1 MQSIISGNMAIVV
14 TVQHGILALICAACV
29 VLLSISIDSVIKSL
43 DDILVPCQHGTSYSN
58 GRCNCIG
65 TPFHGTF
72 CGECD
77 CANGFCTEGGTTPR
91 ITSDYGCRCPH
102 ASKFFGYLCDV
113 CFAQNKTDCTGD
125 CDAGYRGDRCD
136 RKCFPDVSYVE
147 TLGDMTTPDQYACH
161 ALRTSGGSCN
171 PCSGHGTCEDGYC
184 VCDDNW
190 FDDEPSQCS
199 KTCPI
204 SPGGEVCSGNGVCRL
219 YGETAACVCARGWR
233 GDDCSVECPGMAA
246 TGKPCTGNGACI
258 LDYTNNV
265 PSATCECSG
274 KFIGA
279 ACDAECPG
287 DGEICTGHG
296 TCEAQGG
303 NATCTCESDI
313 LEWTGPGCNCTDLI
327 TCNGK
332 GRCES
337 GSCVCDGNRAG
348 KNCMHCKENYY
359 GSSCQFFCDPNSPTN
374 ETHHG
379 CNGRGTCIV
388 IDPGQA
394 SESIGCACIS
404 DEVRKRIGRNIESF
418 YSTFDADIDCADC
431 AGGYFPKT
439 SVFEDYDTSPLGLYV
454 PCQIQCAASTC
465 NDLGECNDRY
475 GQPGESLCT
484 CDSSG
489 GKHVNGTSYCTKCED
504 NWFPNNVK
512 ETGGCS
518 NFCISDVAL
527 IGGTFPAVC
536 DTGEID
542 CVDCNGRG
550 SCNENGKCV
559 CDEGFTGNSC
569 SMQCTSII
577 SGEIC
582 GGHGVCDSNKLQR
595 LFEHE
600 FEFHANSGATST
612 CSCDPQDVF
621 TEEALAEAAENNRS
635 ISVATKSYFGET
647 CDYHCAKPPWA
658 GADECNGMG
667 NCTVYNIMDP
677 NDNTFPC
684 VQDSDCRVTAI
695 QQITSVDSRWSEI
708 NGPFC
713 DKSTQACAG
722 DAYTI
727 DDCYDIVRL
736 QRPEKTRGK
745 ECVESETCRHALIMF
760 DWHQWCQ
767 NKGTAPLDA
776 LQDCG
781 DLSHM
786 CPSRNIN
793 NMCTVYAQAAS
804 TGDVSAHMDY
814 CYENDKKKY
823 PFHIDE
829 THRLDGA
836 SVEYHRK
843 IHHEMERYAKEHPQV
858 NIDITQYCGTHM
870 RKFET
875 NITSIARNKRYTC
888 GSAIVSNENDC
899 LYNTNDLGELWM
911 PFSVNCPGK
920 DPTQY
925 ILYDDAVRSRGESC
939 FITEDEPRNVVSNP
953 GVVPFGGLCYKDS
966 DCAGASCLS
975 NTCCGDFN
983 TENCNSCNNIG
994 QCTGCMNGATWNG
1007 TMCHKMS
1014 LQSHRRRSFLS
1025 VPQDNTCTISKML
1038 CGWDG
1043 GSVESGSGSPT
1054 LTDTFISP
1062 PDAQREGIDL
1072 IDLTCEAATVHFP
1085 VCKLP
1090 NTACDVNACKDG
1102 DTCTPSGSDGICATT
1117 GVLDCSCKYGMSCVP
1132 LTFSTYKCVS
1142 DFTADISCP
1151 SAYSKLNWF
1160 EYCKNNDPVLKEMQ
1174 FGSNALQKNDP
1185 INLQT
1190 SIPSETRFIRYWVQP
1205 TTQFSTSKY
1214 LEIAHNNETIATVY
1228 LHQGQVQLNE
1238 VSTLESCPVTSPDCL
1253 SAWAYTPNEWHEL
1266 EIAMDFVN
1274 KQVTLT
1280 KGGAF
1285 ITKPFPCAASGCIP
1299 YYASELAINGATITY
1314 YDNIVMERE
1323 IPNPSIYE
1331 TCQSYP
1337 FCDVDVNYR
1346 QKCSNMLRTLQYP
1359 LVLEPKYDIVSTC
1372 SNFFDFQSF
1381 ASYERLSHMER
1392 DAIKKLDWDTYCLYT
1407 DSIRGEYDCGN
1418 HGYEYYEEY
1427 EQCRDILEPFP
1438 TQQCMLTA
1446 VNANWDQVCEDISLR
1461 DIPTE
1466 IRTACPAK
1474 CYNKLKTY
1482 SECNARSDLFVDN
1495 LHVKNSACPDKWIDF
1510 CFAAAVGRQDGK
1522 CSAVGCNCDTE
1533 SYEGVSGGSCELH
1546 CLVASDGTACG
1557 EASGV
1562 GRCDYTDKEK
1572 AILSTGTKD
1581 EEGNLVAYASNKFQI
1596 DGECNCFLS
1605 EGKENC
1611 DQECLKCNETVID
1624 GQQIGICDGARGVC
1638 DCLPPYT
1645 VMNEINTTTWRG
1657 TTVQRLERAY
1667 GLPPE
1672 FNAIEEFRIR
1682 AMQGKEVF
1690 VKEYLKKDGASA
1702 YTSGDW
1708 KTIYH
1713 DFRDEPSRY
1722 ECIPGTACTH
1732 HDFMLLG
1739 NLADSSTRY
1748 NYDCNSECLGIDPST
1763 DIPCSGHGACRVT
1776 GVCACDPAAIVV
1788 GVNEVSG
1795 ASVEIT
1801 FANGE
1806 TYENSEVEV
1815 SKYDRTGWRGND
1827 CSKMC
1832 PGYDPVTKSML
1843 KVCSG
1848 HGICD
1853 DAARC
1858 QCEVGYIG
1866 DTCQFLCPGFDDS
1879 DINVCSGHGTCTV
1892 NLIEI
1897 VASNYTVAF
1906 DGRCGYTSPSN
1917 PDDSYA
1923 AVPVEHCVTTCQ
1935 QILSIGF
1942 GVKEA
1947 TSETNDGSLTQAE
1960 CATYVHPVHESSN
1973 MVVVSEAGTIPGC
1986 YVEDGQTY
1994 FNTGST
2000 KWIEVSPIKLSS
2012 NTYENLATYLPGVIY
2027 SGLFVTVDSD
2037 TPDMSMSIEDC
2048 RAYAVAEG
2056 YTWYGL
2062 YENSGNPNGCFL
2074 QFSTVYYNTNGG
2086 SCSLNSN
2093 SLCVQKAAIP
2103 TNIYNTPIARHVDSP
2118 RLSEYYPAGL
2128 ATTWVRPAQYQDGGV
2143 EVVYSVDEDNGNAVV
2158 STPKISEGDIE
2169 EVTSGVPDLSIG
2181 QVECEAY
2188 AVAKEYTWYGEY
2200 TYSGNPNGCFLQ
2212 SSTVYYN
2219 TNGGSCTNVHGSSCI
2234 RKATII
2240 VTSGAPDLSMSQAEC
2255 QAYAASK
2262 SLSYYGGDYGANIP
2276 SGCWV
2281 HGDNVRY
2288 STYASS
2294 TPCGTEHPDAGGAVS
2309 CLQKAQ
2315 PFKPLV
2321 CTHCGTGTCKYC
2333 DSANNQLVTIQNI
2346 QRTTCNNLRS
2356 DGQHYGTTCLDAFYT
2371 VLGGWNGDENPIT
2384 SAQCQIYASQI
2395 GKTFSSTSSSVS
2407 WAYPSKCYVN
2417 LDNGNVYWNSVISTY
2432 HQYNQ
2437 QCGPNKLSQ
2446 RYNPGYQQLFVS
2458 SECIRPNDGFIEHND
2473 VYEIDSCPQPVGG
2486 YNYPNDGPYCPTTD
2500 YGSTFTGDA
2509 NRYPVHIPAATFNLP
2524 AYDAALKLFNA
2535 ALTTFMAD
2543 KLVTNDVMSLS
2554 QADCQ
2559 AAQVAL
2565 FPAKPMIVPATA
2577 HNDPPYGC
2585 YRELD
2590 QYYYNTIGTGQCGD
2604 FICSQYLPCNDDQ
2617 VCLQQDPHGNT
2628 NNREFTGAIRA
2639 VDGKCICTDRNCSAG
2654 EIVDEGAFT
2663 TYEPIGDGSSLSIQD
2678 CSYTWSD
2685 WTDCDGERQTRE
2697 TSVTIQPTFGGIE
2710 CPVSPEYRSC
2720 AFQKVDC
2727 SGIWEPWGECDGT
2740 YQRRNLTI
2748 IDQPLHGG
2756 LECPISPGVRVCCS
2770 DCSKC
2775 QAVAEYEKVV
2785 INAPDTARA
2794 MSIEEC
2800 DAYATLIGQ
2809 VDAYTIVQVT
2819 SAAPDMSVS
2828 EAECEAYGES
2838 IGEWQRTDSWDDIVS
2853 GCFSLVNGWTYYN
2866 TYVNSITCGTNGYKC
2881 LQKSPRDFQIYNGNA
2896 PPGCVHGTDRVEWN
2910 AAVYTQEVTTGA
2922 PDLSMSQAECEAY
2935 ALSNGH
2941 TWKGISTD
2949 YALSTR
2955 WQCGDGYR
2963 TCYGYLRQYAWGNC
2977 IGECLQRNT
2986 PKGCNYMPT
2995 SNWMWFT
3002 AEDTTAECGVSAEG
3016 SSGQGQS
3023 YKANCIQKATTVVEV
3038 TAEAPDLSMSEAECQ
3053 AYAVDN
3059 GVTWY
3064 GHTNGYFSLGYPR
3077 GCVLFFSAVR
3087 YNRDLTTGTCSHLPT
3102 DLKCLQ
3108 KVPYVPSCGGDNYA
3122 CVYKNNLPIEDQ
3134 SGKCRC
3140 LSGTLSNGR
3149 CVETSRRRLR
3159 STHALTSS
3167 TCSNCEGKCIG
3178 GKCCNAL
3185 YTDIN
3190 NCLKCNADNDVYEYE
3205 LFEGKFNAW
3214 KNAAEE
3220 GYAAAIA
3227 ECSAEAGCSG
3237 ITKERGKETWSLFKL
3252 DGFEEST
3259 DRISYKKKY
3268 LPEQY
3273 CSECMPGS
3281 TWSTTRQRC
3290 MASSCPSGQVWVN
3303 NAGCITLRGEV
3314 DTSMQVPIQ
3323 RGLASAFCSNGF
3335 YRDMNTNECTP
3346 ASFHPI
3352 IPITFA
3358 VEKGTVDE
3366 VDITVGC
3373 EVWKSNLVKCP
3384 RCDCFSD
3391 SLYGKWDSFECET
3404 CKKGSGKKQ
3413 CRVDCPGFD
3422 GISDHTMCN
3431 NWGSCSYGSE
3441 LNSNGER
3448 IFQDATCTC
3457 GNPPGSLNEKKTEM
3471 QLYNSFHR
3479 PFFTVTEQ
3487 STKVACTDMSLIRTE
3502 LQDVCYHFDESQS
3515 DCSLCEEGFSGDN
3528 CRHKCQ
3534 KCLAGGRC
3542 DHTPSN
3548 SQSAAC
3554 TCKALFGVS
3563 GVLWRYNCCPVGFRV
3578 TDLSAFEKL
3587 PQYIGGSFAIDSI
3600 SIGAKYNPAVYEN
3613 TPVEIAQ
3620 RNADYWC
3627 KPCPGVDSSIDGSWM
3642 KPSAQYEVCGG
3653 LGRGECVVDTPH
3665 SNKCKC
3671 AAGNGGDVTD
3681 PTQDWVGESC
3691 RCRHSDEIA
3700 FVNLQT
3706 DYGCSGKG
3714 ICLDKVV
3721 TLSVNGVA
3729 TTFACQANPGYYFDG
3744 GIVTIAPVGTHAPV
3758 GAILYTEFH
3767 MTQDCTFVKDSVS
3780 CVQCNAGYY
3789 QNEEGSIVCKAC
3801 SAGQFSNSP
3810 GRKTGCEPC
3819 AVGKISANDGQAICS
3834 GCNNGE
3840 YQPATG
3846 QSSCNVCTTGQTTG
3860 SSGSFTSCSSCP
3872 AGKRG
3877 VPPGQCETCPV
3888 GQYTGSAGQASCSL
3902 CPVGHYCTG
3911 NGFKTPCHESAYQN
3925 QVGQSSCKQCNNA
3938 NYQFGTTNGNSP
3950 SAGGTIC
3957 GVCPGGRTI
3966 NKKPGPS
3973 VNGVTCTDC
3982 TPGKY
3987 KNTPFGTGC
3996 FNCPANQMTDQY
4008 GQSSCKYCPSS
4019 YIARGYY
4026 CTETCHRWT
4035 GEWCTNLYTC
4045 RCKRSYGSGKCDPDQ
4060 ARTTKRTYTFTCWY
4074 GGNCYDYLLYY
4085 YANC

>member
-1 MQSIISGNMAIVV
+1 MQSIISRKMSSVV
-14 TVQHGILALICAACV
+14 TVQHGIIALICAACV
-29 VLLSISIDSVIKSL
+29 VLVSISIDSVIKSL
-43 DDILVPCQHGTSYSN
+43 DDMLVPCQHGTSYSN

-72 CGECD
+72 CGECA
-77 CANGFCTEGGTTPR
+77 CANGFCTEGGTTQR

-102 ASKFFGYLCDV
+102 ESKFFGYLCDV

-161 ALRTSGGSCN
+161 ALRTSGGTCN

-190 FDDEPSQCS
+190 FDDGRSQCS
-199 KTCPI
+199 KTCPV
-204 SPGGEVCSGNGVCRL
+204 SPGGDICSGNGVCRL
-219 YGETAACVCARGWR
+219 YGDTAACVCARGWR

-246 TGKPCTGNGACI
+246 TGKPCTGNGACV
-258 LDYTNNV
+258 LDYTNSV

-279 ACDAECPG
+279 ACGAECPG

-303 NATCTCESDI
+303 IATCTCESNI

-337 GSCVCDGNRAG
+337 GSCVCDGNNAG
-348 KNCMHCKENYY
+348 KNCMRCKENYY

-374 ETHHG
+374 DTRHG

-394 SESIGCACIS
+394 SESIGCACKS
-404 DEVRKRIGRNIESF
+404 DEVRKRIGRTIESF

-431 AGGYFPKT
+431 AGGYFPKI
-439 SVFEDYDTSPLGLYV
+439 SVFEDYDTSPLGLHV
-454 PCQIQCAASTC
+454 PCQIQCTASTC

-475 GQPGESLCT
+475 GEPGESLCT

-489 GKHVNGTSYCTKCED
+489 GKHINGSSYCTKCED

-512 ETGGCS
+512 ETGSCS

-527 IGGTFPAVC
+527 IGGIFPAAC
-536 DTGEID
+536 DSGEID

-582 GGHGVCDSNKLQR
+582 GGHGVCDSTKLQR

-600 FEFHANSGATST
+600 FEFYANSGATST
-612 CSCDPQDVF
+612 CSCDPQDTF
-621 TEEALAEAAENNRS
+621 SEEALAEAAENNRTL
-635 ISVATKSYFGET
+635 SVATKSYFGET
-647 CDYHCAKPPWA
+647 CDYHCEKPPWA

-684 VQDSDCRVTAI
+684 VQDSDCRITAI
-695 QQITSVDSRWSEI
+695 EQITSVDSRWNEVK
-708 NGPFC
+708 GPFC
-713 DKSTQACAG
+713 EKSTRACAG
-722 DAYTI
+722 DTYTI

-745 ECVESETCRHALIMF
+745 ECVESETCRRALTMI

-767 NKGTAPLDA
+767 NKETVPLIG
-776 LQDCG
+776 LQNCG

-786 CPSRNIN
+786 CPSRNIS
-793 NMCTVYAQAAS
+793 NMCGTYAQAAS

-823 PFHIDE
+823 PFRIDE
-829 THRLDGA
+829 THRLDGD

-843 IHHEMERYAKEHPQV
+843 IHHEMEKYAKEHPQV
-858 NIDITQYCGTHM
+858 NIDITQYCGVHM
-870 RKFET
+870 KKFET

-888 GSAIVSNENDC
+888 GSAIVSNESDC

-911 PFSVNCPGK
+911 PFSVNCPGEN
-920 DPTQY
+920 PVQY
-925 ILYDDAVRSRGESC
+925 TLYDDAVRTRGETC
-939 FITEDEPRNVVSNP
+939 FITEDEPRNVVSTP
-953 GVVPFGGLCYKDS
+953 GFVPFGGLCYKDS
-966 DCAGASCLS
+966 DCAGASCLA

-983 TENCNSCNNIG
+983 TDNCGSCNNIG
-994 QCTGCMNGATWNG
+994 QCAECINGATWNG
-1007 TMCHKMS
+1007 TMCTFPYRLLVHHDGFNEPISVDDACKLPLDTFYILDNGHVIYHAHTWMS
-1014 LQSHRRRSFLS
+1014 TIKLTWTDGTTITGYNGNTEFPVWSISENSISYGLDTRRRLADRQELIREQRMERPMQAGLVERYLEQSGTRRRKLLHDTNTGAPESHTYTGYPTEEHEDGAPITTTTYCGELVELTFASGTVSRNVIASDMDHEHLQSTRRRSLLS
-1025 VPQDNTCTISKML
+1025 APQYNTPSDSQK
-1038 CGWDG
+1038 
-1043 GSVESGSGSPT
+1043 
-1054 LTDTFISP
+1054 
-1062 PDAQREGIDL
+1062 EGLDL
-1072 IDLTCEAATVHFP
+1072 IDLTCEAATAHFP

-1090 NTACDVNACKDG
+1090 INACEVNACKDG
-1102 DTCTPSGSDGICATT
+1102 DTCTPSDTDGICTT
-1117 GVLDCSCKYGMSCVP
+1117 TSVLDCSCKYGMSCVP

-1151 SAYSKLNWF
+1151 SAYSKFNWF
-1160 EYCKNNDPVLKEMQ
+1160 EYCKTNDPVLKQ
-1174 FGSNALQKNDP
+1174 IHFGSDALQKNDP
-1185 INLQT
+1185 VDLRT

-1214 LEIAHNNETIATVY
+1214 LEIAHDHDTIAIVY

-1253 SAWAYTPNEWHEL
+1253 SAWSYTPNEWHEL

-1299 YYASELAINGATITY
+1299 YYASELTINGATTTY

-1331 TCQSYP
+1331 NCQSYP

-1381 ASYERLSHMER
+1381 ASYEQLSHMER

-1446 VNANWDQVCEDISLR
+1446 VNTNWDQVCEDISLR
-1461 DIPTE
+1461 DIPTA
-1466 IRTACPAK
+1466 IRNACPAK
-1474 CYNKLKTY
+1474 CYNKLRSY
-1482 SECNARSDLFVDN
+1482 SECDARLDLFADN
-1495 LHVKNSACPDKWIDF
+1495 INIKNSGCPDKWVGF
-1510 CFAAAVGRQDGK
+1510 CFAAAVGRQEGK
-1522 CSAVGCNCDTE
+1522 CSAVECNCDTE

-1572 AILSTGTKD
+1572 AILATGTKD

-1596 DGECNCFLS
+1596 DGECKCYLS

-1645 VMNEINTTTWRG
+1645 VMNKINTTTWRG
-1657 TTVQRLERAY
+1657 TTVQRLERVH

-1672 FNAIEEFRIR
+1672 FNAIDEFRIR

-1690 VKEYLKKDGASA
+1690 IKEYLKKGGISA

-1722 ECIPGTACTH
+1722 ECLPGTPCTH

-1748 NYDCNSECLGIDPST
+1748 NYDCNSECPGIDAST
-1763 DIPCSGHGACRVT
+1763 DIPCNGHGACRVT
-1776 GVCACDPAAIVV
+1776 GECACDPAAIVV

-1801 FANGE
+1801 MSNGE
-1806 TYENSEVEV
+1806 TYENSEVDV

-1843 KVCSG
+1843 HVCSG
-1848 HGICD
+1848 HGVCD
-1853 DAARC
+1853 DAAQC
-1858 QCEVGYIG
+1858 QCEMGYVG

-1879 DINVCSGHGTCTV
+1879 DINVCAGHGTCTV

-1917 PDDSYA
+1917 PDDSYS
-1923 AVPVEHCVTTCQ
+1923 AVPVEHCVKTCQ

-1947 TSETNDGSLTQAE
+1947 MSGTNHYSLTQAE

-1973 MVVVSEAGTIPGC
+1973 MVVVSEAGKIPGC

-2000 KWIEVSPIKLSS
+2000 KWIEVSPIKLDSD
-2012 NTYENLATYLPGVIY
+2012 TYENMAMYLPGVTGA
-2027 SGLFVTVDSD
+2027 STS
-2037 TPDMSMSIEDC
+2037 
-2048 RAYAVAEG
+2048 AV
-2056 YTWYGL
+2056 
-2062 YENSGNPNGCFL
+2062 
-2074 QFSTVYYNTNGG
+2074 
-2086 SCSLNSN
+2086 
-2093 SLCVQKAAIP
+2093 P
-2103 TNIYNTPIARHVDSP
+2103 TNIYITPASRHIDSP
-2118 RLSEYYPAGL
+2118 RISEYYPAGL
-2128 ATTWVRPAQYQDGGV
+2128 ATTWVRPTQYSDGGI
-2143 EVVYSVDEDNGNAVV
+2143 ELVYSVDEDNGNAVV
-2158 STPKISEGDIE
+2158 STPKIE
-2169 EVTSGVPDLSIG
+2169 EAF
-2181 QVECEAY
+2181 EE
-2188 AVAKEYTWYGEY
+2188 
-2200 TYSGNPNGCFLQ
+2200 
-2212 SSTVYYN
+2212 
-2219 TNGGSCTNVHGSSCI
+2219 
-2234 RKATII
+2234 
-2240 VTSGAPDLSMSQAEC
+2240 VTSGAPDLSVSEAEC
-2255 QAYAASK
+2255 EAHANSISQYTFETITTPTGHPPGCIRQPSSNTVQYAA
-2262 SLSYYGGDYGANIP
+2262 
-2276 SGCWV
+2276 
-2281 HGDNVRY
+2281 
-2288 STYASS
+2288 
-2294 TPCGTEHPDAGGAVS
+2294 AGNWNCHYTVY
-2309 CLQKAQ
+2309 CIQKATVK
-2315 PFKPLV
+2315 KPLV
-2321 CTHCGTGTCKYC
+2321 CKHCGTGTCKYC
-2333 DSANNQLVTIQNI
+2333 VYDAVADNWATQVVHENIPLLKCNELHVDNPSIECATDYTVHTSGYPYTYPLTDTQCEAYAASVGKTWGGTLYLDSERRRRPSGCIVNVNDGKVYANGNEEYPAIPCGTYSYRV
-2346 QRTTCNNLRS
+2346 
-2356 DGQHYGTTCLDAFYT
+2356 YGTWYSK
-2371 VLGGWNGDENPIT
+2371 T
-2384 SAQCQIYASQI
+2384 SHCVKL
-2395 GKTFSSTSSSVS
+2395 KTGFFETYDS
-2407 WAYPSKCYVN
+2407 
-2417 LDNGNVYWNSVISTY
+2417 NGN
-2432 HQYNQ
+2432 
-2437 QCGPNKLSQ
+2437 
-2446 RYNPGYQQLFVS
+2446 
-2458 SECIRPNDGFIEHND
+2458 
-2473 VYEIDSCPQPVGG
+2473 CPQPVGG
-2486 YNYPNDGPYCPTTD
+2486 YDYPNLGPYCPTSD
-2500 YGSTFTGDA
+2500 WGSDFTGPDA
-2509 NRYPVHIPAATFNLP
+2509 DRYSIHIPEKTLNLP
-2524 AYDAALKLFNA
+2524 AYDTALVPFNA

-2565 FPAKPMIVPATA
+2565 FPAKPMIVVNDPATTD
-2577 HNDPPYGC
+2577 NDPPHGC

-2590 QYYYNTIGTGQCGD
+2590 QYYYNPTGTGQCSD
-2604 FICSQYLPCNDDQ
+2604 FICSQYLPCSDDQ
-2617 VCLQQDPHGNT
+2617 VCLQQDPHGDT
-2628 NNREFTGAIRA
+2628 NNREFTGAIRTA
-2639 VDGKCICTDRNCSAG
+2639 DGKCICTDRNCSAG

-2678 CSYTWSD
+2678 CAYTWSD

-2697 TSVTIQPTFGGIE
+2697 TSVSIQPTYGGVE

-2727 SGIWEPWGECDGT
+2727 SGIWEPWEECDGT

-2748 IDQPLHGG
+2748 LNQPAHGG

-2770 DCSKC
+2770 DCEVS
-2775 QAVAEYEKVV
+2775 EYEKVI
-2785 INAPDTARA
+2785 INQQDATRT

-2809 VDAYTIVQVT
+2809 VDAATFYEVT
-2819 SAAPDMSVS
+2819 SGTPDGSVS
-2828 EAECEAYGES
+2828 EQECQAYGES
-2838 IGEWQRTDSWDDIVS
+2838 IGKWQTAHDWGNGNPM
-2853 GCFSLVNGWTYYN
+2853 GCFVTGGNVYFN
-2866 TYVNSITCGTNGYKC
+2866 TAASSTDTCSVSKGC
-2881 LQKSPRDFQIYNGNA
+2881 IQKSNFRNFQINKVNA
-2896 PPGCVHGTDRVEWN
+2896 PPGCVSYHGTDRVEWN
-2910 AAVYTQEVTTGA
+2910 AAVHAQEVTSGA
-2922 PDLSMSQAECEAY
+2922 PDLSMTEAECKAY
-2935 ALSNGH
+2935 AGSVGKTYHKMLSSNNP
-2941 TWKGISTD
+2941 
-2949 YALSTR
+2949 YA
-2955 WQCGDGYR
+2955 
-2963 TCYGYLRQYAWGNC
+2963 YASGCFLWDEVVYWNSY
-2977 IGECLQRNT
+2977 NT
-2986 PKGCNYMPT
+2986 NVAC
-2995 SNWMWFT
+2995 
-3002 AEDTTAECGVSAEG
+3002 
-3016 SSGQGQS
+3016 SSVKS
-3023 YKANCIQKATTVVEV
+3023 CIQKATTVVEV
-3038 TAEAPDLSMSEAECQ
+3038 TAGAPDLSMTEVECE
-3053 AYAVDN
+3053 AYAAAN
-3059 GVTWY
+3059 GITWY
-3064 GHTNGYFSLGYPR
+3064 GHASGYFGASYPR
-3077 GCVLFFSAVR
+3077 GCVKWHTSIR
-3087 YNRDLTTGTCSHLPT
+3087 YNRDLTTGTCSHVPSL
-3102 DLKCLQ
+3102 LKCLQ
-3108 KVPYVPSCGGDNYA
+3108 KVPDVPSCGGDNYA
-3122 CVYKNNLPIEDQ
+3122 CVYKNNLPVEDQ
-3134 SGKCRC
+3134 SGNLRC

-3149 CVETSRRRLR
+3149 CVETARRRLR

-3178 GKCCNAL
+3178 GKCCNVL
-3185 YTDIN
+3185 YTDTN

-3214 KNAAEE
+3214 KNVAEE

-3227 ECSAEAGCSG
+3227 ECSADTGCHG
-3237 ITKERGKETWSLFKL
+3237 ITKKRGNPTWSLFNL

-3259 DRISYKKKY
+3259 DHISYKKKY

-3273 CSECMPGS
+3273 CSECMLGS

-3290 MASSCPSGQVWVN
+3290 MASSCPSGQVWITNV
-3303 NAGCITLRGEV
+3303 GCMTLRGES
-3314 DTSMQVPIQ
+3314 DSSMQVPIQ

-3335 YRDMNTNECTP
+3335 YRDMNTNKCTP
-3346 ASFHPI
+3346 ASLHPI

-3358 VEKGTVDE
+3358 IEKGTVDE

-3373 EVWKSNLVKCP
+3373 EVWTSNLVKCP

-3422 GISDHTMCN
+3422 GISDRTMCN

-3448 IFQDATCTC
+3448 VFQDATCTC

-3471 QLYNSFHR
+3471 QLYKSFHR

-3487 STKVACTDMSLIRTE
+3487 STKVACTDTSLIRTE
-3502 LQDVCYHFDESQS
+3502 MQDVCYHFDESQS
-3515 DCSLCEEGFSGDN
+3515 DCSFCEEGFSGEN

-3563 GVLWRYNCCPVGFRV
+3563 GILWRYNCCPVGFRV
-3578 TDLSAFEKL
+3578 TDLAAFEKL

-3600 SIGAKYNPAVYEN
+3600 SIGAKYNPTVYEN
-3613 TPVEIAQ
+3613 MPVEVAQ

-3627 KPCPGVDSSIDGSWM
+3627 KPCPGVDSSLDGSWM

-3681 PTQDWVGESC
+3681 PTKDWVGESC
-3691 RCRHSDEIA
+3691 RCRHSANIA
-3700 FVNLQT
+3700 FQNLQT
-3706 DYGCSGKG
+3706 DYGCSGLG
-3714 ICLDKVV
+3714 LCLDKVV
-3721 TLSVNGVA
+3721 TVVINGTAKTIACQPDPGNYFNNGV
-3729 TTFACQANPGYYFDG
+3729 
-3744 GIVTIAPVGTHAPV
+3744 VTVAPVGTHAPV
-3758 GAILYTEFH
+3758 STTFYTEFH
-3767 MTQDCTFVKDSVS
+3767 MNLDCTFVKESAD
-3780 CVQCNAGYY
+3780 CLQCNAGYY
-3789 QNEEGSIVCKAC
+3789 QDEEGSVDCKAC
-3801 SAGQFSNSP
+3801 SPGQFSASP
-3810 GRKTGCEPC
+3810 GRKTGCEVC

-3860 SSGSFTSCSSCP
+3860 SSGSFTSCSPCP
-3872 AGKRG
+3872 VGKWG
-3877 VPPGQCETCPV
+3877 VPPGQCETCPA
-3888 GQYTGSAGQASCSL
+3888 GQYTGSTGQTSCSP
-3902 CPVGHYCTG
+3902 CPIGHYCTG
-3911 NGFKTPCHESAYQN
+3911 NGLKTPCHESAYQDE
-3925 QVGQSSCKQCNNA
+3925 VGKSNCKQCEDQY
-3938 NYQFGTTNGNSP
+3938 YQFGTTSAFYEYGSFSGGNWPQSGLP
-3950 SAGGTIC
+3950 SAGGTAC
-3957 GVCPGGRTI
+3957 AACPRGREI

-3973 VNGVTCTDC
+3973 VTGVECKACPTGKALYDNIIGVYDVRLGIAWAETRCQACKD
-3982 TPGKY
+3982 GKY
-3987 KNTPFGTGC
+3987 QDQTGQ
-3996 FNCPANQMTDQY
+3996 F
-4008 GQSSCKYCPSS
+4008 SCKTCPSAEYS
-4019 YIARGYY
+4019 TNGKT
-4026 CTETCHRWT
+4026 CTETCYRWS
-4035 GEWCTNLYTC
+4035 GQWCTNAYTC
-4045 RCKRSYGSGKCDPDQ
+4045 RCKRSEDHGPCDPGE
-4060 ARTTKRTYTFTCWY
+4060 ARTVRQTYSYSCWI
-4074 GGNCYDYLLYY
+4074 GSTCYDYQYYY
-4085 YANC
+4085 YADC

>member
-1 MQSIISGNMAIVV
+1 MTSVV

-136 RKCFPDVSYVE
+136 RKCFPDVSYAE

-199 KTCPI
+199 KTCPV

-219 YGETAACVCARGWR
+219 YGDTAACVCARGWR

-394 SESIGCACIS
+394 SEAIGCACKS

-454 PCQIQCAASTC
+454 PCQIQCTISTC

-595 LFEHE
+595 LLEHE

-612 CSCDPQDVF
+612 CSCDPQDTF
-621 TEEALAEAAENNRS
+621 SEEALAEAAENNRS

-647 CDYHCAKPPWA
+647 CDYHCEKPPWA
-658 GADECNGMG
+658 GAEECNGMG

-677 NDNTFPC
+677 NDNAFPC

-695 QQITSVDSRWSEI
+695 EQLTSVDSRW
-708 NGPFC
+708 NNVKGPFC

-767 NKGTAPLDA
+767 NKGTVPLAA
-776 LQDCG
+776 LEDCG

-804 TGDVSAHMDY
+804 TGDVSAHMDF

-823 PFHIDE
+823 PLRIDE
-829 THRLDGA
+829 NHRMDGA

-843 IHHEMERYAKEHPQV
+843 IHHEMEKYAKEHPQV
-858 NIDITQYCGTHM
+858 NVDITQYCGIHM

-875 NITSIARNKRYTC
+875 NVTSIAKNKRYTC
-888 GSAIVSNENDC
+888 GSAIVSDESDC
-899 LYNTNDLGELWM
+899 LYNTNDIGDLWM
-911 PFSVNCPGK
+911 PFSVNCPGE
-920 DPTQY
+920 DPIQY
-925 ILYDDAVRSRGESC
+925 SLYDDAVRSRGESC

-994 QCTGCMNGATWNG
+994 QCTGCINGATWNG
-1007 TMCHKMS
+1007 TMCTLPHHGS
-1014 LQSHRRRSFLS
+1014 LRS
-1025 VPQDNTCTISKML
+1025 VPD
-1038 CGWDG
+1038 GWG
-1043 GSVESGSGSPT
+1043 PGTVESGSGSPVV
-1054 LTDTFISP
+1054 TDTFITP
-1062 PDAQREGIDL
+1062 PDAQREGLDL
-1072 IDLTCEAATVHFP
+1072 IDLTCETATAHFP
-1085 VCKLP
+1085 ACKLP
-1090 NTACDVNACKDG
+1090 NSACDVNACKDG
-1102 DTCTPSGSDGICATT
+1102 DTCTPSGADGICATT
-1117 GVLDCSCKYGMSCVP
+1117 GVLDCSCKYGMTCVP

-1142 DFTADISCP
+1142 GFTTDISCS
-1151 SAYSKLNWF
+1151 SAVSKFNWV
-1160 EYCKNNDPVLKEMQ
+1160 EYCKTNDPVLKEMH
-1174 FGSNALQKNDP
+1174 FGSDALQKNDP

-1214 LEIAHNNETIATVY
+1214 LEIAHDDDTIATVY

-1253 SAWAYTPNEWHEL
+1253 SAWAYTPNEWHQL

-1280 KGGAF
+1280 KGGEF

-1299 YYASELAINGATITY
+1299 YHASELAIKGATITY

-1446 VNANWDQVCEDISLR
+1446 VNANWDQVCEEISLR
-1461 DIPTE
+1461 DIPTA

-1748 NYDCNSECLGIDPST
+1748 NYDCNSECPGIDPST

-1815 SKYDRTGWRGND
+1815 SKYDRTGWRDND

-1866 DTCQFLCPGFDDS
+1866 DTCQFHCPGFDDS
-1879 DINVCSGHGTCTV
+1879 DINVCSGHGTCAV

-1947 TSETNDGSLTQAE
+1947 TSGTNYGSLTQAE

-1973 MVVVSEAGTIPGC
+1973 MVVVHEAGEIPGC

-1994 FNTGST
+1994 FNTGSS

-2012 NTYENLATYLPGVIY
+2012 DTYENLATYLPGVIY
-2027 SGLFVTVDSD
+2027 SGLFINKFSG

-2048 RAYAVAEG
+2048 QAYAVALQ
-2056 YTWYGL
+2056 YTWYGT
-2062 YENSGNPNGCFL
+2062 YSGTTNPNGCFL
-2074 QFSTVYYNTNGG
+2074 QSSIVYYNTNGG
-2086 SCSLNSN
+2086 SCSLNSI
-2093 SLCVQKAAIP
+2093 SLCVQKARNP

-2128 ATTWVRPAQYQDGGV
+2128 ATTWVRPVQYQDGGAK
-2143 EVVYSVDEDNGNAVV
+2143 VVYSVDEDSGNVV
-2158 STPKISEGDIE
+2158 STPIPGGTIE
-2169 EVTSGVPDLSIG
+2169 AIGEVTSG
-2181 QVECEAY
+2181 
-2188 AVAKEYTWYGEY
+2188 T
-2200 TYSGNPNGCFLQ
+2200 
-2212 SSTVYYN
+2212 
-2219 TNGGSCTNVHGSSCI
+2219 
-2234 RKATII
+2234 
-2240 VTSGAPDLSMSQAEC
+2240 PDLSMSQAEC
-2255 QAYAASK
+2255 QAYAAGASTF
-2262 SLSYYGGDYGANIP
+2262 YAGDYGDAIP
-2276 SGCWV
+2276 RGCWV
-2281 HGDNVRY
+2281 HANIVRY
-2288 STYASS
+2288 STSS
-2294 TPCGTEHPDAGGAVS
+2294 TSNAPCGTEHPSAGGAVNCVS
-2309 CLQKAQ
+2309 NAGS
-2315 PFKPLV
+2315 KPLV
-2321 CTHCGTGTCKYC
+2321 CNHCGTGTCKYC
-2333 DSANNQLVTIQNI
+2333 NSANNQLVTEPNI
-2346 QRTTCNNLRS
+2346 QRTTCNNLVS
-2356 DGQHYGTTCLDAFYT
+2356 VHPGTTCLDTFYT
-2371 VLGGWNGDENPIT
+2371 TESAVVINGDNPIT
-2384 SAQCQIYASQI
+2384 SAQCQTYASQVD
-2395 GKTFSSTSSSVS
+2395 KTFYSTSYYYS
-2407 WAYPSKCYVN
+2407 WAYPSKCYVD
-2417 LDNGNVYWNSVISTY
+2417 LDNGVVYWNSNPNGYYQYCGREQLAFRAISTY
-2432 HQYNQ
+2432 NIESRWTQTT
-2437 QCGPNKLSQ
+2437 
-2446 RYNPGYQQLFVS
+2446 
-2458 SECIRPNDGFIEHND
+2458 CIRARGGFFEHN
-2473 VYEIDSCPQPVGG
+2473 CPQPVGG
-2486 YNYPNDGPYCPTTD
+2486 YNYPDDGPYCPTTD
-2500 YGSTFTGDA
+2500 YGSTFTGEDA
-2509 NRYPVHIPAATFNLP
+2509 NRYPVHLPAATLNRP

-2559 AAQVAL
+2559 AAQQSL
-2565 FPAKPMIVPATA
+2565 FPAKPIPQLQLPVTT
-2577 HNDPPYGC
+2577 PYGC

-2590 QYYYNTIGTGQCGD
+2590 QYYYNPIGTGQCGD

-2639 VDGKCICTDRNCSAG
+2639 VDGKCICTDRNCGAG

-2748 IDQPLHGG
+2748 LDQPLHGG

-2819 SAAPDMSVS
+2819 SAVPDMSVS
-2828 EAECEAYGES
+2828 EAECVAYGET
-2838 IGEWQRTDSWDDIVS
+2838 IGVSWQRTDSWGNLVS
-2853 GCFSLVNGWTYYN
+2853 GCFSSVGWPIFTYYN
-2866 TYVNSITCGTNGYKC
+2866 TDVNSITCGTGGYNC
-2881 LQKSPRDFQIYNGNA
+2881 LQKSPRGFQIDNVNA
-2896 PPGCVHGTDRVEWN
+2896 PPGCVSYHGTDRVEWN

-2935 ALSNGH
+2935 AAGNGY
-2941 TWKGISTD
+2941 TFGVPSITFSAWYVWTRTYYKQSVTANRYNTGIFWAIDCWSLWFSTNVKD
-2949 YALSTR
+2949 SCT
-2955 WQCGDGYR
+2955 DGYGSVAKTSVTPVIHSDR
-2963 TCYGYLRQYAWGNC
+2963 TFSSEEDPSGCFLHDGNVYFNTNSNSNTCGGGITC
-2977 IGECLQRNT
+2977 I
-2986 PKGCNYMPT
+2986 
-2995 SNWMWFT
+2995 
-3002 AEDTTAECGVSAEG
+3002 
-3016 SSGQGQS
+3016 
-3023 YKANCIQKATTVVEV
+3023 
-3038 TAEAPDLSMSEAECQ
+3038 
-3053 AYAVDN
+3053 
-3059 GVTWY
+3059 
-3064 GHTNGYFSLGYPR
+3064 
-3077 GCVLFFSAVR
+3077 
-3087 YNRDLTTGTCSHLPT
+3087 LP
-3102 DLKCLQ
+3102 LPL
-3108 KVPYVPSCGGDNYA
+3108 PSCGGDNYA
-3122 CVYKNNLPIEDQ
+3122 CVYKNNLHIEDQ
-3134 SGKCRC
+3134 SGNCRC

-3214 KNAAEE
+3214 KNSAEE

-3259 DRISYKKKY
+3259 DHISYKKKY

-3281 TWSTTRQRC
+3281 TWSTSRQRC

-3303 NAGCITLRGEV
+3303 NAGCITLRGES

-3373 EVWKSNLVKCP
+3373 EVWTSNLVKCP

-3554 TCKALFGVS
+3554 TCKPLFGVS

-3613 TPVEIAQ
+3613 MPVEIAQ

-3691 RCRHSDEIA
+3691 RCRHSANIA

-3706 DYGCSGKG
+3706 DYGCSNQG

-3721 TLSVNGVA
+3721 TLSINNQA
-3729 TTFACQANPGYYFDG
+3729 TTFACQPDPGYYFDG

-3767 MTQDCTFVKDSVS
+3767 MAQDCTFVKDSVS

-3789 QNEEGSIVCKAC
+3789 QNEEGKSVCKAC
-3801 SAGQFSNSP
+3801 SAGKFSISP

-3840 YQPATG
+3840 YQQATG
-3846 QSSCNVCTTGQTTG
+3846 QTSCIVCTTGQTTG
-3860 SSGSFTSCSSCP
+3860 SSGSFTSCSPCP
-3872 AGKRG
+3872 AGTKG
-3877 VPPGQCETCPV
+3877 VSPGQCETCPV
-3888 GQYTGSAGQASCSL
+3888 GQYTGSAGQTSCST
-3902 CPVGHYCTG
+3902 CPIGHYCTG

-3950 SAGGTIC
+3950 SAGGTTC
-3957 GVCPGGRTI
+3957 GGCPTGHATT
-3966 NKKPGPS
+3966 KKPGPS
-3973 VNGVTCTDC
+3973 VNGVACELCNLGTFGTNGVTCNRCPTGQYAANKGSSSCTNCDNNHCNTGEGNTYCSTTCTSELHLGLATDC
-3982 TPGKY
+3982 AY
-3987 KNTPFGTGC
+3987 KLC
-3996 FNCPANQMTDQY
+3996 
-4008 GQSSCKYCPSS
+4008 S
-4019 YIARGYY
+4019 
-4026 CTETCHRWT
+4026 
-4035 GEWCTNLYTC
+4035 
-4045 RCKRSYGSGKCDPDQ
+4045 
-4060 ARTTKRTYTFTCWY
+4060 CWY
-4074 GGNCYDYLLYY
+4074 ASSRGQGCKTCDTTRYQYSYQRPYACWLGSTCYTNIYRV